1 MRGGAD
7 EDESSSSSSSVA
19 APRASLKTR
28 NNYSNWKH
36 KLRENCCRRIRDDR
50 NRLLWK
56 MRTSLPNNNNNNHSS
71 SSFTHQESTFIQSAL
86 QGIVSDELTKL
97 NHDLLWEYDG
107 LHSQPECEDILL
119 EMQNIFYQDLVLHQT
134 TQQTSWEDDEDDY
147 LARAVYQHM
156 QLTEATVQKTVWC
169 PICKQGEL
177 QENYSHVYCTAC
189 ELRLLRGEEVTLE
202 LIRNRLAEAHA
213 EHLDRGCKLTPKIR
227 MESRFNLSV
236 LYIECS
242 SCDTFEVVI

>member
-56 MRTSLPNNNNNNHSS
+56 MRTSLPNNNNNHSS

-156 QLTEATVQKTVWC
+156 QLTEATV
-169 PICKQGEL
+169 
-177 QENYSHVYCTAC
+177 
-189 ELRLLRGEEVTLE
+189 TLE

-242 SCDTFEVVI
+242 SCDTFEVLQNLYSKLNSGKTNIHLQSHNLQIQAPNTLWKRSL